1 MLFVL
6 FIDFSYDGCLH
17 RIAILLRRTGKNILV
32 FCEMHAL
39 FLVETM
45 VASLYQSYLRRVV
58 VTLLEGVVVG
68 RLAIIRVE
76 AFRMCESIDLP
87 RRKPSYLN

>member
-17 RIAILLRRTGKNILV
+17 RIAILLRRTRKNILV

-39 FLVETM
+39 FLVEAM

-58 VTLLEGVVVG
+58 VTLLKGVVVG
-68 RLAIIRVE
+68 
-76 AFRMCESIDLP
+76 
-87 RRKPSYLN
+87 